1 MRTENYRE
9 SQSIATSGRPVSMLQ
24 VYFQVRAMGGL
35 PGSTGWNKRAPHRE
49 V

>member
-1 MRTENYRE
+1 MRTDNIRE
-9 SQSIATSGRPVSMLQ
+9 SQSIAKSDRPVTTHPFS
-24 VYFQVRAMGGL
+24 FQVRAMGGL